1 MEHIY
6 LFLSFIDTSS
16 EYFQVFV
23 VSFLTSIV
31 LFIPIPYAP
40 FLVVATF
47 NSNLDLN
54 LIAIVSAIGVT
65 AGRTLIFILSYQ
77 GNRILSNR
85 IKENMLPLKRLLK
98 KYGWIGS
105 FLAAITPF
113 PPDDVVI
120 ILLGMVKLS
129 PWKFIIT
136 NFAGKL
142 ISNLIVVWGTALT
155 GRVLVEQIILQS
167 QSFTNLLIL
176 TIVSLI
182 ITGITIYSIIKVDWR
197 KIIGKWFP
205 WTLNDKN
212 D

>member
-1 MEHIY
+1 MEQIY
-6 LFLSFIDTSS
+6 PFLPFVDTSLG
-16 EYFQVFV
+16 YFHIFV
-23 VSFLTSIV
+23 VSFLTSII

-47 NSNLDLN
+47 NSHLDLN
-54 LIAIVSAIGVT
+54 LIAVVSAIGVT
-65 AGRTLIFILSYQ
+65 AGRTMIFALSYQ

-113 PPDDVVI
+113 PPDDIVI
-120 ILLGMVKLS
+120 ILLGVVKLS
-129 PWKFIIT
+129 PWKFVIT

-142 ISNLIVVWGTALT
+142 ISNLLVVWGAVLT

-167 QSFTNLLIL
+167 QDLTNMLIL
-176 TIVSLI
+176 TIVSI
-182 ITGITIYSIIKVDWR
+182 IFTGITIYSIIKVDWR

-205 WTLNDKN
+205 WTLD
-212 D
+212 DQHD

>member
-1 MEHIY
+1 MY
-6 LFLSFIDTSS
+6 LFLSFIDTNL
-16 EYFQVFV
+16 EYLQVFI
-23 VSFLTSIV
+23 VSFLSSII

-40 FLVVATF
+40 VLVVATF
-47 NSNLDLN
+47 SSNLDIN
-54 LIAIVSAIGVT
+54 LIAVVSAIGVT

-155 GRVLVEQIILQS
+155 GRVLIEQIILQS
-167 QSFTNLLIL
+167 QSFTNLLVL
-176 TIVSLI
+176 TVISLI
-182 ITGITIYSIIKVDWR
+182 ITGITIYSIIKIDWR

-205 WTLNDKN
+205 WTLDDK
-212 D
+212 DD

>member
-1 MEHIY
+1 M
-6 LFLSFIDTSS
+6 IDTNL

-23 VSFLTSIV
+23 VSFFTSII

-113 PPDDVVI
+113 PPDDIVI
-120 ILLGMVKLS
+120 ILLGMVKIS

-155 GRVLVEQIILQS
+155 GRALIDQIILQS
-167 QSFTNLLIL
+167 QSFTNMLIL
-176 TIVSLI
+176 TVISII
-182 ITGITIYSIIKVDWR
+182 ITGITIYSIIKLDWR

-205 WTLNDKN
+205 WTLNNQN

>member
-1 MEHIY
+1 MEHLY
-6 LFLSFIDTSS
+6 LFLSFIDTDL

-23 VSFLTSIV
+23 VSFLTSII

-40 FLVVATF
+40 VLVVATF
-47 NSNLDLN
+47 SSNLDIN
-54 LIAIVSAIGVT
+54 LIAIVSAIDVT
-65 AGRTLIFILSYQ
+65 TGRTLIFILSYQ

-113 PPDDVVI
+113 PPDDVVV

-136 NFAGKL
+136 NFAEK
-142 ISNLIVVWGTALT
+142 
-155 GRVLVEQIILQS
+155 
-167 QSFTNLLIL
+167 
-176 TIVSLI
+176 
-182 ITGITIYSIIKVDWR
+182 
-197 KIIGKWFP
+197 
-205 WTLNDKN
+205 
-212 D
+212 

>member
-1 MEHIY
+1 MEYIY
-6 LFLSFIDTSS
+6 SSLVDTTF

-23 VSFLTSIV
+23 VSFLTSII

-40 FLVVATF
+40 FLVVASF

-54 LIAIVSAIGVT
+54 IIAIVSAIGVT
-65 AGRTLIFILSYQ
+65 AGRTLIFILSYH
-77 GNRILSNR
+77 GNRVLSNR

-113 PPDDVVI
+113 PPDDIVI

-136 NFAGKL
+136 NFGGKL
-142 ISNLIVVWGTALT
+142 VSNLIVVWSAALT
-155 GRVLVEQIILQS
+155 GKIIVEQIILQS
-167 QSFTNLLIL
+167 LSVTNMMIL
-176 TIVSLI
+176 TIVSI
-182 ITGITIYSIIKVDWR
+182 IIVGITIYSLVRVDWR

-205 WTLNDKN
+205 WTLDDQND
-212 D
+212 

>member
-1 MEHIY
+1 MY
-6 LFLSFIDTSS
+6 LFLSFIDTSLG
-16 EYFQVFV
+16 YFQVFV
-23 VSFLTSIV
+23 LSFITSII

-40 FLVVATF
+40 FLVVATL

-98 KYGWIGS
+98 RYGWIGS
-105 FLAAITPF
+105 FLAAVTPF
-113 PPDDVVI
+113 PPDDIVI

-142 ISNLIVVWGTALT
+142 ISNLIVVWGSALT
-155 GRVLVEQIILQS
+155 GRVLMEQIILQS
-167 QSFTNLLIL
+167 QNFTNLLLL
-176 TIVSLI
+176 TILSLI

-197 KIIGKWFP
+197 KLIGKWFP
-205 WTLNDKN
+205 WTLDDQND
-212 D
+212 

>member
-1 MEHIY
+1 MEQMY
-6 LFLSFIDTSS
+6 LFLSMIDTNL

-23 VSFLTSIV
+23 ASFFTSII

-113 PPDDVVI
+113 PPDDIVI

-155 GRVLVEQIILQS
+155 GRALIDQIILQS
-167 QSFTNLLIL
+167 QSFTNMLIL
-176 TIVSLI
+176 TVISII
-182 ITGITIYSIIKVDWR
+182 ITGITIYSIIKLDWR

-205 WTLNDKN
+205 WTLNNQN

>member
-1 MEHIY
+1 M
-6 LFLSFIDTSS
+6 IDTNL

-23 VSFLTSIV
+23 ASFFTSII

-65 AGRTLIFILSYQ
+65 AGRTQIFILSYQ

-98 KYGWIGS
+98 KYGLIGS

-113 PPDDVVI
+113 PPDDIVI

-155 GRVLVEQIILQS
+155 GRALIDQIILQS
-167 QSFTNLLIL
+167 QSFTNMLIL
-176 TIVSLI
+176 TVISII
-182 ITGITIYSIIKVDWR
+182 ITGITIYSIIKLDWR

-205 WTLNDKN
+205 WTLNNQN

>member
-1 MEHIY
+1 MY
-6 LFLSFIDTSS
+6 LFLSLVDTSL
-16 EYFQVFV
+16 EYFQVFA
-23 VSFLTSIV
+23 VSFLTSII

-40 FLVVATF
+40 VLVVATF
-47 NSNLDLN
+47 SSNLDLN
-54 LIAIVSAIGVT
+54 LIAIISAIGVT

-85 IKENMLPLKRLLK
+85 IKENMLPLKRLLE

-113 PPDDVVI
+113 PPDDIVI

-142 ISNLIVVWGTALT
+142 ISNLIVVWATALT
-155 GRVLVEQIILQS
+155 GRVLIEQIILQS
-167 QSFTNLLIL
+167 QSFTNLIIL
-176 TIVSLI
+176 TIISII
-182 ITGITIYSIIKVDWR
+182 ITGITIYSIIKIDWR

-205 WTLNDKN
+205 WTLDDQND
-212 D
+212 

>member
-1 MEHIY
+1 
-6 LFLSFIDTSS
+6 
-16 EYFQVFV
+16 
-23 VSFLTSIV
+23 
-31 LFIPIPYAP
+31 PYAP
-40 FLVVATF
+40 VLVVATF
-47 NSNLDLN
+47 SSNLDIN
-54 LIAIVSAIGVT
+54 LLAIISAIGVT

-85 IKENMLPLKRLLK
+85 IKENMSPLKRLLE

-113 PPDDVVI
+113 PPDDIVI

-142 ISNLIVVWGTALT
+142 ISNLVVVWATVLT
-155 GRVLVEQIILQS
+155 GRVLIEQIILQS
-167 QSFTNLLIL
+167 QSFTNLIIL
-176 TIVSLI
+176 TIISII
-182 ITGITIYSIIKVDWR
+182 ITGITIYSIIKIDWR

-205 WTLNDKN
+205 WTLDDQNN
-212 D
+212 

>member
-1 MEHIY
+1 MY
-6 LFLSFIDTSS
+6 LFLSFIDTSLG
-16 EYFQVFV
+16 YFQVFV
-23 VSFLTSIV
+23 LSFITSII

-40 FLVVATF
+40 FLVVATL
-47 NSNLDLN
+47 NSNIDLN

-98 KYGWIGS
+98 RYGWIGS
-105 FLAAITPF
+105 FLAAVTPF
-113 PPDDVVI
+113 PPDDIVI

-142 ISNLIVVWGTALT
+142 ISNLIVVWGSALT
-155 GRVLVEQIILQS
+155 GRVLMEQIILQS
-167 QSFTNLLIL
+167 QNFTNLLLL
-176 TIVSLI
+176 TMLSLI

-197 KIIGKWFP
+197 KMIGKWFP
-205 WTLNDKN
+205 WTLDDQND
-212 D
+212 

>member
-1 MEHIY
+1 MEQIY
-6 LFLSFIDTSS
+6 PFLPFVDTGLG
-16 EYFQVFV
+16 YFHVFV
-23 VSFLTSIV
+23 ASFLTSII

-54 LIAIVSAIGVT
+54 LIAVVSAIGVT
-65 AGRTLIFILSYQ
+65 AGRTLIFVLSYQ

-113 PPDDVVI
+113 PPDDIVI

-129 PWKFIIT
+129 PWKFIVT

-142 ISNLIVVWGTALT
+142 ISNLIVVWGAALT

-167 QSFTNLLIL
+167 QDFTNMLIL
-176 TIVSLI
+176 TIVSII
-182 ITGITIYSIIKVDWR
+182 ITGIIIYSIIKVDWR

-205 WTLNDKN
+205 WTLDDQND
-212 D
+212 

>member
-6 LFLSFIDTSS
+6 LPFIDIFL

-23 VSFLTSIV
+23 VSFLTSII

-40 FLVVATF
+40 FLFVATF
-47 NSNLDLN
+47 SSNLDLN

-65 AGRTLIFILSYQ
+65 AGRTLVFILSYQ

-113 PPDDVVI
+113 PPDDIVI

-129 PWKFIIT
+129 PGKFIIT
-136 NFAGKL
+136 NFAGKV
-142 ISNLIVVWGTALT
+142 ISSLIVVWDAALT
-155 GRVLVEQIILQS
+155 GRMLIEQIILES
-167 QSFTNLLIL
+167 SFTNMLIL
-176 TIVSLI
+176 IIVSII
-182 ITGITIYSIIKVDWR
+182 ITGITIYPIIKVDWR

-205 WTLNDKN
+205 WTLDDQND
-212 D
+212 

>member
-1 MEHIY
+1 MY
-6 LFLSFIDTSS
+6 LFLSFIDTNL
-16 EYFQVFV
+16 EYLQVFI
-23 VSFLTSIV
+23 VSFLSSII

-40 FLVVATF
+40 VLVVATF
-47 NSNLDLN
+47 SSNLDIN

-155 GRVLVEQIILQS
+155 GRVFIEQIILQS

-176 TIVSLI
+176 TVMSLI
-182 ITGITIYSIIKVDWR
+182 ITGITIYSIIKIDWR

-205 WTLNDKN
+205 WTLDDK
-212 D
+212 DD

>member
-1 MEHIY
+1 VEHIY

-23 VSFLTSIV
+23 ISFLTSII

-85 IKENMLPLKRLLK
+85 IKQNMLPLKRLLK

>member
-1 MEHIY
+1 LEYVY
-6 LFLSFIDTSS
+6 LFLSFIDTSLG
-16 EYFQVFV
+16 YFQVFV
-23 VSFLTSIV
+23 LSFITSII

-40 FLVVATF
+40 FLVVATL

-98 KYGWIGS
+98 RYGWIGS
-105 FLAAITPF
+105 FLAAVTPF
-113 PPDDVVI
+113 PPDDIVI

-142 ISNLIVVWGTALT
+142 ISNLIVVWGSALT
-155 GRVLVEQIILQS
+155 GRVLMEQIILQS
-167 QSFTNLLIL
+167 QNFTNLLLL
-176 TIVSLI
+176 TILSLI

-197 KIIGKWFP
+197 KMIGKWFP
-205 WTLNDKN
+205 WTLDDQND
-212 D
+212 

>member
-1 MEHIY
+1 M
-6 LFLSFIDTSS
+6 IDINL

-23 VSFLTSIV
+23 ASFFTSII

-113 PPDDVVI
+113 PPDDIVI

-155 GRVLVEQIILQS
+155 GRALIDQIILQS
-167 QSFTNLLIL
+167 QSFTNMLIL
-176 TIVSLI
+176 TVISII
-182 ITGITIYSIIKVDWR
+182 ITGITIYSIIKLDWR

-205 WTLNDKN
+205 WTLNNQN

>member
-1 MEHIY
+1 MEQMY
-6 LFLSFIDTSS
+6 LFLSMIDTNL

-23 VSFLTSIV
+23 VSFFTSII

-113 PPDDVVI
+113 PPDDIVI

-155 GRVLVEQIILQS
+155 GRALIDQIILQS
-167 QSFTNLLIL
+167 QSFTNMLIL
-176 TIVSLI
+176 TVISII
-182 ITGITIYSIIKVDWR
+182 ITGITIYSIIKLDWR

-205 WTLNDKN
+205 WTLNNQN

>member
-23 VSFLTSIV
+23 ISFLTSII

-85 IKENMLPLKRLLK
+85 IKQNMLPLKRLLK

>member
-1 MEHIY
+1 MY
-6 LFLSFIDTSS
+6 LFLSFIDTNL
-16 EYFQVFV
+16 EYLQVFI
-23 VSFLTSIV
+23 VSFLSSII

-40 FLVVATF
+40 VLVVATF
-47 NSNLDLN
+47 SSNLDIN
-54 LIAIVSAIGVT
+54 LIAVVSAIGVT

-155 GRVLVEQIILQS
+155 GRVLIEQIILQS

-176 TIVSLI
+176 TVMSLI
-182 ITGITIYSIIKVDWR
+182 ITGITIYSIIKIDWR

-205 WTLNDKN
+205 WTLDDK
-212 D
+212 DD

>member
-1 MEHIY
+1 MEQMY
-6 LFLSFIDTSS
+6 LFLSMIDTNL

-23 VSFLTSIV
+23 VSFFTSII

-105 FLAAITPF
+105 FLVAITPF
-113 PPDDVVI
+113 PPDDIVI

-155 GRVLVEQIILQS
+155 GRALIDQIILQS
-167 QSFTNLLIL
+167 QSFTNMLIL
-176 TIVSLI
+176 TVISII
-182 ITGITIYSIIKVDWR
+182 ITGITIYSIIKLDWR

-205 WTLNDKN
+205 WTLNNQN

>member
-1 MEHIY
+1 M
-6 LFLSFIDTSS
+6 IDTNL

-23 VSFLTSIV
+23 ASFFTSII

-113 PPDDVVI
+113 PPDDIVI

-155 GRVLVEQIILQS
+155 GRALIDQIILQS
-167 QSFTNLLIL
+167 QSFTNMLIL
-176 TIVSLI
+176 TVISII
-182 ITGITIYSIIKVDWR
+182 ITGITIYSIIRLDWR

-205 WTLNDKN
+205 WTLNNQN

>member
-1 MEHIY
+1 M
-6 LFLSFIDTSS
+6 IDTNL

-23 VSFLTSIV
+23 ASFFTSII

-113 PPDDVVI
+113 PPDDIVI

-155 GRVLVEQIILQS
+155 GRALIDQIILQS
-167 QSFTNLLIL
+167 QSFTNMLIL
-176 TIVSLI
+176 TVISII
-182 ITGITIYSIIKVDWR
+182 ITGITIYSIIKLDWR

-205 WTLNDKN
+205 WTLNNQN

>member
-1 MEHIY
+1 VEHVY
-6 LFLSFIDTSS
+6 LPFIDIFL

-23 VSFLTSIV
+23 VSFLTSII

-47 NSNLDLN
+47 SSNLDLN
-54 LIAIVSAIGVT
+54 LIAIVSAVGVT
-65 AGRTLIFILSYQ
+65 AGRTLIFILSYH

-113 PPDDVVI
+113 PPDDIVI

-129 PWKFIIT
+129 PWIFIIT

-142 ISNLIVVWGTALT
+142 ISNLIVVWGAALT
-155 GRVLVEQIILQS
+155 GRILIEQIILQS
-167 QSFTNLLIL
+167 QSFTNMLIL
-176 TIVSLI
+176 TIVSII

-205 WTLNDKN
+205 WTLDDQND
-212 D
+212 

>member
-1 MEHIY
+1 M
-6 LFLSFIDTSS
+6 IDTNL

-23 VSFLTSIV
+23 ASFFTSII

-113 PPDDVVI
+113 PPDDIVI

-155 GRVLVEQIILQS
+155 GRALIDQIILQS
-167 QSFTNLLIL
+167 QSFTNMLIL
-176 TIVSLI
+176 TVISII
-182 ITGITIYSIIKVDWR
+182 ITGITIYSIIKLDWR

-205 WTLNDKN
+205 WTLNDQN

>member
-1 MEHIY
+1 VYQSLIDSSLGY
-6 LFLSFIDTSS
+6 L
-16 EYFQVFV
+16 QVFV
-23 VSFLTSIV
+23 VSFLTSII

-47 NSNLDLN
+47 NPNLDLN
-54 LIAIVSAIGVT
+54 LIAIVSAMGVT
-65 AGRTLIFILSYQ
+65 AGRTLIFMLSYQ
-77 GNRILSNR
+77 GNRLLSNR

-113 PPDDVVI
+113 PPDDIVI

-142 ISNLIVVWGTALT
+142 ISNLIVVWGAALT

-167 QSFTNLLIL
+167 QSFSNMLIL
-176 TIVSLI
+176 TISSLI
-182 ITGITIYSIIKVDWR
+182 IAGITIYSIMKVDWR
-197 KIIGKWFP
+197 KTIGKWFP
-205 WTLNDKN
+205 WTLDDRND
-212 D
+212 

>member
-1 MEHIY
+1 M
-6 LFLSFIDTSS
+6 IDTNL

-23 VSFLTSIV
+23 VSFFTSII

-113 PPDDVVI
+113 PPDDIVI

-155 GRVLVEQIILQS
+155 GRALIDQIILQS
-167 QSFTNLLIL
+167 QSFTNMLIL
-176 TIVSLI
+176 TVISII
-182 ITGITIYSIIKVDWR
+182 ITGITIYSIIKLDWR

-205 WTLNDKN
+205 WTLNNQN

>member
-23 VSFLTSIV
+23 VSFLTSII

-85 IKENMLPLKRLLK
+85 IKQNMLPLKRLLK

>member
-1 MEHIY
+1 MEQMY
-6 LFLSFIDTSS
+6 LFLSMIDTNL

-23 VSFLTSIV
+23 VSFFTSII

-113 PPDDVVI
+113 PPDDIVI

-155 GRVLVEQIILQS
+155 GRALIDQIILQS
-167 QSFTNLLIL
+167 QSFTNMLIL
-176 TIVSLI
+176 TVISII
-182 ITGITIYSIIKVDWR
+182 ITGITIYSIIRLDWR

-205 WTLNDKN
+205 WTLNNQN

>member
-1 MEHIY
+1 MEQIY
-6 LFLSFIDTSS
+6 PFLPFVDTGLG
-16 EYFQVFV
+16 YIHVFV
-23 VSFLTSIV
+23 ASFLTSII
-31 LFIPIPYAP
+31 LFVPIPYAP
-40 FLVVATF
+40 FLVFATF

-54 LIAIVSAIGVT
+54 LIAVVSAIGVT
-65 AGRTLIFILSYQ
+65 AGRTLIFVLSYQ
-77 GNRILSNR
+77 GNRILSSR

-105 FLAAITPF
+105 FLAALTPF
-113 PPDDVVI
+113 PPDDIVI
-120 ILLGMVKLS
+120 ILLGVVKLS

-142 ISNLIVVWGTALT
+142 ISNLLVVWGAALT

-167 QSFTNLLIL
+167 QDLTNMLIL
-176 TIVSLI
+176 TIVSII

-205 WTLNDKN
+205 WTLDDQND
-212 D
+212 

>member
-1 MEHIY
+1 MEQMY
-6 LFLSFIDTSS
+6 LFLSMIDTNL

-23 VSFLTSIV
+23 VSFFTSII

-105 FLAAITPF
+105 FMAAITPF
-113 PPDDVVI
+113 PPDDIVI

-155 GRVLVEQIILQS
+155 GRALIDQIILQS
-167 QSFTNLLIL
+167 HSFTNMLIL
-176 TIVSLI
+176 TVISII
-182 ITGITIYSIIKVDWR
+182 ITGITIYSIIKLDWR

-205 WTLNDKN
+205 WTLNNQN